1 MTNERKVSAY
11 RRIMSSTAI
20 FGSAQVLNILVNI
33 IRAKL
38 VAHILHSTGMGISS
52 VFNSAA
58 NTIQQFA
65 LMGLNVSAVPPIS
78 QAGNDADPKVLAFT
92 VRLVRRIVLM
102 ASLLGLVITVVFSP
116 LLSATSFNDQ
126 KHIPYFLLLSVAVF
140 FNVMGMGEM
149 AVMQGMRKYK
159 MLAFCSIVPPM
170 CGLMLSVPI
179 YFVWGIEGIVPA
191 MIVGNVI
198 YFVVIRL
205 LSYRHK
211 KEMPQERISLRT
223 MWTQGRGIIKFGAV
237 MTLGSL
243 IGTLTTYALVAF
255 INNIGSTEDVGF
267 YQACNVITVQYTGLV
282 FTAMATDYYPNLS
295 SLIKT
300 NIQEA
305 FRAVNQQTEIT
316 MLMITPLAMI
326 LMLTA
331 PLAIRILLTE
341 EFLSIERMVCF
352 MGMATVLKAL
362 CFARDYIIYAKG
374 DNKMIFWVEAVWGS
388 AKTFVIM
395 AVFYYFLGLDGLG
408 FGALC
413 VSVVEVIVSLIL
425 IPWRYH
431 FRFTRKTINLIII
444 TTAMAAICLTGSQ
457 IPSTLEKYAVMSI
470 INAVCIGYCIIQLN
484 KRMDLRAIVRRYKNK
499 CKKVED

>member
-1 MTNERKVSAY
+1 M
-11 RRIMSSTAI
+11 
-20 FGSAQVLNILVNI
+20 
-33 IRAKL
+33 
-38 VAHILHSTGMGISS
+38 
-52 VFNSAA
+52 
-58 NTIQQFA
+58 
-65 LMGLNVSAVPPIS
+65 
-78 QAGNDADPKVLAFT
+78 
-92 VRLVRRIVLM
+92 
-102 ASLLGLVITVVFSP
+102 
-116 LLSATSFNDQ
+116 
-126 KHIPYFLLLSVAVF
+126 
-140 FNVMGMGEM
+140 
-149 AVMQGMRKYK
+149 
-159 MLAFCSIVPPM
+159 
-170 CGLMLSVPI
+170 
-179 YFVWGIEGIVPA
+179 
-191 MIVGNVI
+191 
-198 YFVVIRL
+198 
-205 LSYRHK
+205 
-211 KEMPQERISLRT
+211 
-223 MWTQGRGIIKFGAV
+223 
-237 MTLGSL
+237 
-243 IGTLTTYALVAF
+243 
-255 INNIGSTEDVGF
+255 
-267 YQACNVITVQYTGLV
+267 ITVQYTGLV

-305 FRAVNQQTEIT
+305 FRVVNQQTEIT

-395 AVFYYFLGLDGLG
+395 AVFYYFLGLDRLG
-408 FGALC
+408 YGALC

-444 TTAMAAICLTGSQ
+444 TTVMAAICLTGSQ
-457 IPSTLEKYAVMSI
+457 IPSTLEKYAVMGI

-484 KRMDLRAIVRRYKNK
+484 KRMDLRAIISRYKNK
-499 CKKVED
+499 LKKEED